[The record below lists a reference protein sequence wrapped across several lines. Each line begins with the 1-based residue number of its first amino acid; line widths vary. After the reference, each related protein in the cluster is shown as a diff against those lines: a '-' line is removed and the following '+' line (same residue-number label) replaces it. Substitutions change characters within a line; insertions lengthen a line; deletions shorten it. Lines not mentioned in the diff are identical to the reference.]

1 MFNDDRMC
9 VGGKFGDYKQTKT
22 FFYLYRLMKN
32 VTLIE
37 YKVIIVLLFCV
48 VYRDNMHV
56 ILEEGS
62 QIQIEI
68 LKYSVVNRI
77 SKKFRF

>member
-1 MFNDDRMC
+1 
-9 VGGKFGDYKQTKT
+9 
-22 FFYLYRLMKN
+22 MKN